1 MVTGWQRLNWSQGIN
16 WFYFNEEGAMLTGL
30 HQLDWSQGKDWFYF
44 NEHGAMQTG
53 TVKIENDGIV
63 NILTFDNEKGFL
75 IGKLL

>member
-1 MVTGWQRLNWSQGIN
+1 MV
-16 WFYFNEEGAMLTGL
+16 TGL

-75 IGKLL
+75 IGK